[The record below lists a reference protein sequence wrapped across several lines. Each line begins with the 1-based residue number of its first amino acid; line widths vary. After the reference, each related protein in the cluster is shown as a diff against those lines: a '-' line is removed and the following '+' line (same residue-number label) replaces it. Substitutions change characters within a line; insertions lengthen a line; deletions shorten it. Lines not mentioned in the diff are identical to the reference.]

1 MSFYPINSE
10 KQKLN
15 LTLVLEN
22 KRIYGEDAEGGIKHI
37 HPFKNPEIHKHTI
50 TPPSLENFLTK
61 VQKILRGKE
70 TYIRK
75 IMFW

>member
-1 MSFYPINSE
+1 LSFYPINSE

-22 KRIYGEDAEGGIKHI
+22 KIINGEDAEGGIKHI
-37 HPFKNPEIHKHTI
+37 HPFKNPETHKHTT

-61 VQKILRGKE
+61 VQKYLEEKKFI
-70 TYIRK
+70 
-75 IMFW
+75 